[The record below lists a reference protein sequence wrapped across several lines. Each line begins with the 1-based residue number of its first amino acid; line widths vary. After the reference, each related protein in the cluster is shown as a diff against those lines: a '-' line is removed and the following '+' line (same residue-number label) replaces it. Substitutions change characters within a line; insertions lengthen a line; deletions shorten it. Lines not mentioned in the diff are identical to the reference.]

1 MKKEEKVL
9 LLAMVLGDGHIRPEV
24 AELSITHGEAQ
35 KQYLE
40 YKAELVS
47 RAISK
52 PITITS
58 RESKIGDKAFTG
70 YRFSCTHRFFRVL
83 RKRCYYDN
91 RDAKFDLSQLNKL
104 SPQALAI
111 WYMDDGSLYA
121 KKRNGKIHAYEL
133 TISCCATREQDSQ
146 NIVNFFKE
154 KYGIAFSIKR
164 NKGLF
169 SVRCGTR
176 EAAKFLEIVK
186 PFIIPSMAYKA
197 SM

>member
-9 LLAMVLGDGHIRPEV
+9 LLAMVLGDGHIRPES
-24 AELSITHGEAQ
+24 AELSITHGETQ

-47 RAISK
+47 KSIGR

-58 RESKIGDKAFTG
+58 RETTLGEKKFTG

-83 RKRCYYDN
+83 RKRCFYNN
-91 RDAKFDLSQLNKL
+91 RDPKFDPQQLSKL
-104 SPQALAI
+104 TPHAIAI
-111 WYMDDGSLYA
+111 WYMDDGSLHA

-133 TISCCATREQDSQ
+133 TISCCAAREQDSQ

-154 KYGIAFSIKR
+154 KYDISFSIKR

-186 PFIIPSMAYKA
+186 PFIIPCMAYKA